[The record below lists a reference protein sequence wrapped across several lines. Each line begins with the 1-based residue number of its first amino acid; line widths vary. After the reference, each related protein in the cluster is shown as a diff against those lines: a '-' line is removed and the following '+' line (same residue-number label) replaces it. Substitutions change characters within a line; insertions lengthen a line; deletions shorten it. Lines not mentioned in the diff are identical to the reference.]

1 MDHIERTDGRVYYR
15 IEGRGHEETLVLLH
29 GLSADSGMFQ
39 PQIDFFK
46 DRYQVIAPDLRGNGQ
61 SSQLTCQADQ
71 VLDIQAADVL
81 AILEKEDIRQAIIG
95 GTSYGGILT
104 MHLMTQN
111 PQIFKGAFL
120 CDTFCATDL
129 SPMMN
134 RLAQLTAPLVK
145 YSWFM
150 KLSTLPIYKRWPLAR
165 SYFVDLFD
173 RIRPKESVLQRRAIE
188 AIDYRAALDKCKIPT
203 LLLAG
208 DFSGKLVQM
217 MKTTKEHLSHAQ
229 DLVIADSFDPSNLCQ
244 PAKFNALV
252 EDFAEQIFERTP
264 DTSNPVD

>member
-1 MDHIERTDGRVYYR
+1 M
-15 IEGRGHEETLVLLH
+15 
-29 GLSADSGMFQ
+29 
-39 PQIDFFK
+39 
-46 DRYQVIAPDLRGNGQ
+46 
-61 SSQLTCQADQ
+61 
-71 VLDIQAADVL
+71 
-81 AILEKEDIRQAIIG
+81 EKEGVSRAIIG
-95 GTSYGGILT
+95 GTSYGDILT

-129 SPMMN
+129 LPMMN
-134 RLAQLTAPLVK
+134 SLAQLTATLVK

-165 SYFVDLFD
+165 SYFTDLFD
-173 RIRPKESVLQRRAIE
+173 RIRSEESVLQRRAIE
-188 AIDYRAALDKCKIPT
+188 AIDYRAALEECKIPT

-217 MKTTKEHLSHAQ
+217 MKTTKEHLSHVQ
-229 DLVIADSFDPSNLCQ
+229 NVVIADSFDPSNLCQ

-252 EDFAEQIFERTP
+252 EEFAKQVFE
-264 DTSNPVD
+264 DSADISNPVD

>member
-1 MDHIERTDGRVYYR
+1 MDHIERTDGEVFYR
-15 IEGRGHEETLVLLH
+15 IEGRGHKETLVLLH

-39 PQIDFFK
+39 SQIDFFK
-46 DRYQVIAPDLRGNGQ
+46 NRYQIIAPDLRGNGQ
-61 SSQLTCQADQ
+61 SSQLTCKADQ

-81 AILEKEDIRQAIIG
+81 AILGKEGVRRAIIG

-134 RLAQLTAPLVK
+134 ALAQLMAPLVK

-150 KLSTLPIYKRWPLAR
+150 KLSTLPIYKRWSLAQ
-165 SYFVDLFD
+165 SYFADLFD
-173 RIRPKESVLQRRAIE
+173 RMRSEESVLQRRAIQ

-229 DLVIADSFDPSNLCQ
+229 DFVIADSFDPSNLCQ
-244 PAKFNALV
+244 SAKFNALV
-252 EDFAEQIFERTP
+252 EEFAEQVF
-264 DTSNPVD
+264 

>member
-1 MDHIERTDGRVYYR
+1 M
-15 IEGRGHEETLVLLH
+15 
-29 GLSADSGMFQ
+29 
-39 PQIDFFK
+39 
-46 DRYQVIAPDLRGNGQ
+46 
-61 SSQLTCQADQ
+61 
-71 VLDIQAADVL
+71 
-81 AILEKEDIRQAIIG
+81 EKEGVSRAIIG
-95 GTSYGGILT
+95 GTSYGDILT

-134 RLAQLTAPLVK
+134 SLAQLTATLVK

-165 SYFVDLFD
+165 SYFTDLFD
-173 RIRPKESVLQRRAIE
+173 RIRSEESVLQRRAIE
-188 AIDYRAALDKCKIPT
+188 AIDYRAALEECKIPT

-217 MKTTKEHLSHAQ
+217 MKTTKEHLSHVQ
-229 DLVIADSFDPSNLCQ
+229 NVVIADSFDPSNLCQ

-252 EDFAEQIFERTP
+252 EEFAKQVFE
-264 DTSNPVD
+264 DSADISNPVD

>member
-61 SSQLTCQADQ
+61 SSQLTCQLDQ

-81 AILEKEDIRQAIIG
+81 AILEKEGIRQAIIG

-111 PQIFKGAFL
+111 PEIFKGAFL

-173 RIRPKESVLQRRAIE
+173 RMRPDESVLLRRAIE
-188 AIDYRAALDKCKIPT
+188 AIDYRTALDKCKIPT

-217 MKTTKEHLSHAQ
+217 MKTTKEHLSHVQ
-229 DLVIADSFDPSNLCQ
+229 NVVIADSFDPSNLCQ
-244 PAKFNALV
+244 PAKINALV
-252 EDFAEQIFERTP
+252 ENFVKQVFEERF
-264 DTSNPVD
+264 